1 MMRKTLTSLVLA
13 AALSTSASWAVGPI
27 DFNADFTNTGWWTA
41 YDIALVLAGNEQID
55 GTYDGEAPKYLH
67 FRNFCRTTDGSTTT
81 LHWQAP
87 WDETTNTPGA
97 ITPGKTIHV
106 GYSTP
111 DNTSTILDA
120 YWTDVYGGRIPGGGI
135 AITAAHIDQAGV
147 TISNSFKDRISISNL
162 SYNLYPT
169 RLDLRQLVGANQALM
184 ADLRPLGGPAVLS
197 IDPGQSLRFDFPS
210 PVPPGY
216 AAVVVFNQ
224 GGATSTANALSFTQA
239 VPGQG
244 APVDAVP

>member
-13 AALSTSASWAVGPI
+13 AALSTSASRAVGPV

-41 YDIALVLAGNEQID
+41 YDIALVLAGSEKID
-55 GTYDGEAPKYLH
+55 GTYDGVAPYLH
-67 FRNFCRTTDGSTTT
+67 FRNFCHTTDGSTTT

-87 WDETTNTPGA
+87 WDDSTNAPGA

-111 DNTSTILDA
+111 DNTSEILDA
-120 YWTDVYGGRIPGGGI
+120 YWTNEYGGRIPGGGI
-135 AITAAHIDQAGV
+135 AITRAHIDQAGV

-162 SYNLYPT
+162 SYNLYST
-169 RLDLRQLVGANQALM
+169 RLGLGQLVGANQELM

-197 IDPGQSLRFDFPS
+197 LEPGQSLRFDFPS

-224 GGATSTANALSFTQA
+224 GGVASTASALSFTQA
-239 VPGQG
+239 VPAQG
-244 APVDAVP
+244 TPVDAVP